1 MREARPSVGEVRI
14 VMKKFASLL
23 LICGCVST
31 VERAP
36 DVDRSM
42 RLETASMMREALKI
56 NREYE
61 EDLIRY
67 LNFNR
72 ASVSDVLTEAWRR
85 SRLRWRAYDA
95 RSNQQMAAIP
105 MRVMLGD
112 VHAREAM
119 MVLQSVFEMSPVPME
134 LVPSPLGVHV
144 RVIGSFQIMSGTS
157 RGTMSSE
164 SLKATLPCNSLHT
177 GKSSPIIAP
186 TCFKSGPAAMTNVRV
201 DI

>member
-1 MREARPSVGEVRI
+1 
-14 VMKKFASLL
+14 MKKFAALF

-36 DVDRSM
+36 NVDRSM

-72 ASVSDVLTEAWRR
+72 ASVTDVLTEAWRR

-95 RSNQQMAAIP
+95 RTNRQLAVMP

-119 MVLQSVFEMSPVPME
+119 MVLQCVFEMSPVPME

-144 RVIGSFQIMSGTS
+144 KLIDAGDV
-157 RGTMSSE
+157 
-164 SLKATLPCNSLHT
+164 KAPR
-177 GKSSPIIAP
+177 PPAP
-186 TCFKSGPAAMTNVRV
+186 PRPQQNYYRPPAAGYQYYNPYAPR
-201 DI
+201 